1 MSERRTEQ
9 KNKILSQL
17 GETIAAR
24 IPKRDSQK
32 VLDFVNQY
40 YRVSPLE
47 ELAERSPQNLYGATL
62 SCWEHL
68 QEWDG
73 QDQKIHVFNPDL
85 ERHGWHC
92 GHTVIQISHRDM
104 PFLVDS
110 VRMELNRRGLSIHV
124 VHSGVLNIQRDGRS
138 ALVKESAKASSEEG
152 ITREAL
158 IYIEVDRHSNPDE
171 LKDIEHSL
179 AEVLTMVRAA
189 VTDFDAMR
197 GRVEALMD
205 ELAQLKQPEQV
216 DVDEARAFLGWLLE
230 NRFTFLGYEALNFDV
245 SGNVLTTVPVESSE
259 LGVCRLQPS
268 ERDVQ
273 EVGSCSQ
280 LVNKPLM
287 FAKDYRR
294 SRVHRPAYRDLVV
307 VKQFNDQGEVTGEHR
322 FYGLYTS
329 PVYAEPPVNV
339 PVLRRRVA
347 QVLER
352 AGFTPGGHSAK
363 SLSQILNDLPRDEL
377 LLSSDDELFSNTMGV
392 FNLQERR
399 KVRLLCRRDSC
410 GKFFSFLYYVP
421 RDIFNTALRTQVQ
434 DLLVERLGA
443 LDSEFTTYYS
453 ESVLTRVYFVLPVD
467 PETMNAFDPQELEAE
482 VAELSRSWSDELHTV
497 LVDASGEE
505 RGNHLAN
512 AYRNAFP
519 SAYREHFSPASAVF
533 DIDHIEELDTG
544 KSIALSFYRQIEQSR
559 DLLKFK
565 LFNRNEPLVLS
576 DIIPVLE
583 NLGMRV
589 VGEHPYMVRRRD
601 GEHFWIHDFTL
612 LYNSEDT
619 VDLEEVKQVFQD
631 AFFNIWSG
639 RAENDE
645 FNRLVIGAR
654 LNWREVAMLRAYA
667 RYNQQIRFGFS
678 QPYIADTL
686 SRHLYITRLLVALF
700 RARFEPG
707 RQNSSKVQALADR
720 IGSSVIDALDKV
732 DHLNDD
738 KILRR
743 YLELIRATLRTN
755 YFQNDSAGEPEDYLV
770 FKLNP
775 HEIANIPLPRPMFEI
790 FVYSAK
796 VEGVHLRGGKVA
808 RGGLRWSDRR
818 EDYRTEV
825 LGLVKAQQ
833 VKNAVIVPVGA
844 KGGFVAK
851 QMPANASR
859 EAVLEEGIACYKT
872 FIRGLLDVT
881 DNFVDGEVAPPP
893 ELVRHDED
901 DPYLV
906 VAADKGTA
914 TFSDIANGIAEEF
927 GFWLGDAFASGGSQ
941 GYDHKKMG
949 ITARGAWESVKL
961 HFRELGLDTQTQ
973 AFSVVA
979 IGDMGG
985 DVFGNGMLMSEHIQ
999 MVAAF
1004 NHMHIFIDPTPD
1016 AAASFV
1022 ERKRL
1027 FELPRSSWSDYDESL
1042 ISKGGGVFSRAA
1054 KWIDITPEM
1063 KKRFDISEDRLA
1075 PNDLISALL
1084 KARVDLIWNGGIGTY
1099 VKASFESHGDVGDK
1113 ANDSLRIDGRDL
1125 RCRVLGE
1132 GGNLGFTQLGRIEF
1146 ALNGGACNTDFIDN
1160 AGGVDCSD
1168 HEVNIKILLNNVVG
1182 NGDLTV
1188 KQRNVFLKEM
1198 TEEVSR
1204 LVLKNNYSQALA
1216 ISICQSQVGRAL
1228 DDYRRLINELERRG
1242 RLVRAL
1248 EFIPADEE
1256 IVNRSEQGKTLTRPE
1271 LSVLISYVKAE
1282 LKEVL
1287 TESWLPSNP
1296 YIAREVQTAFPAA
1309 LVERYTE
1316 EVENHRLQAQ
1326 IVATQTANGMINRM
1340 GITFPL
1346 RMHQATGRDMADI
1359 AASYITA
1366 RDIFNMDALWQQIEA
1381 LDNSVPA
1388 AMLQGIMGDL
1398 QRLVR
1403 RAANWLLNAYR
1414 QQLDP
1419 QALVERFRPGVESMA
1434 LSLSERLTGEPR
1446 EAWQARY
1453 NELKQAG
1460 VPSDLAVQAASFDSL
1475 YTLLGIIATAEQT
1488 GEPLDRV
1495 ADVYFLI
1502 GEQLDLYSVD
1512 RQIKLMDQETHWQS
1526 LARDGFR
1533 EELNSQQR
1541 AITVSVLNR
1550 ASAERAE
1557 KEEAESEQEVLSS
1570 QACVES
1576 WLETNSVLLQ
1586 RWSQILTDLN
1596 AVSKPDSAV
1605 FAVAIRE
1612 LVELAHCS

>member
-1 MSERRTEQ
+1 MSERRNEQ

-17 GETIAAR
+17 GELLTAR
-24 IPKRDSQK
+24 LPKRDLNP
-32 VLDFVNQY
+32 VLDFMYQY

-47 ELAERSPQNLYGATL
+47 ELAERSFDNLYGATL

-73 QDQKIHVFNPDL
+73 ADQKVHVFNPDL

-92 GHTVIQISHRDM
+92 GHTVIQILHRDM

-124 VHSGVLNIQRDGRS
+124 VHSGVLSVDRDERR
-138 ALVKESAKASSEEG
+138 ARVVTEG
-152 ITREAL
+152 DSGVREAL
-158 IYIEVDRHSNPDE
+158 IYIEVDRHSNPEE
-171 LKDIEHSL
+171 LKGIEHSL
-179 AEVLTMVRAA
+179 AEVLGQVRAA
-189 VTDFDAMR
+189 VGDFDAMR
-197 GRVEALMD
+197 SQVETLRASLTTQAHID
-205 ELAQLKQPEQV
+205 TDKR
-216 DVDEARAFLGWLLE
+216 DEACAFLAWMLD
-230 NRFTFLGYEALNFDV
+230 NRFTFLGYEELDF
-245 SGNVLTTVPVESSE
+245 SE
-259 LGVCRLQPS
+259 TDKGLEIVQAENSALGVCRLQ
-268 ERDVQ
+268 ERTRPIPAAQ
-273 EVGSCSQ
+273 EHCFLQ
-280 LVNKPLM
+280 TPEPMM
-287 FAKDYRR
+287 FAKDDLR

-307 VKQFNDQGEVTGEHR
+307 VKKFDDAGKVVGEHR

-329 PVYAEPPVNV
+329 PVYVEPPRNI
-339 PVLRRRVA
+339 PILRRRVEW
-347 QVLER
+347 VLKK

-363 SLSQILNDLPRDEL
+363 SLSHVLNELPRDEL
-377 LLSSDDELFSNTMGV
+377 LLPSDQELFDNAMGV

-399 KVRLLCRRDSC
+399 KVRLLIRRDAC
-410 GKFFSFLYYVP
+410 GKFYTMLYYVP

-434 DLLVERLGA
+434 ELLAERLGSV
-443 LDSEFTTYYS
+443 DSEFNTYYS
-453 ESVLTRVYFVLPVD
+453 ESVLARVYYVFQID
-467 PETMNAFDPQELEAE
+467 PEKEIHIDPQELEAE
-482 VAELSRSWSDELHTV
+482 VAKLSRSWSDELHHV
-497 LVDASGEE
+497 LVDAAGEE

-512 AYRNAFP
+512 SYRNAFP
-519 SAYREHFSPASAVF
+519 SAYREHFAPSSAVF
-533 DIDHIEELDTG
+533 DIEHIEELDAG
-544 KSIALSFYRQIEQSR
+544 KSISMSFYRQIEQSR
-559 DLLKFK
+559 DLLRFK
-565 LFNRNEPLVLS
+565 LFNRSEPLVLS
-576 DIIPVLE
+576 DIIPLLE

-601 GEHFWIHDFTL
+601 GEQFWIHDFTL
-612 LYNSEDT
+612 FYNSNEP
-619 VDLEEVKQVFQD
+619 VELEEVKQIFQE
-631 AFFNIWSG
+631 AFYNIWSG
-639 RAENDE
+639 KAENDE

-654 LNWREVAMLRAYA
+654 LSWREVAMLRAYA

-678 QPYIADTL
+678 QQYIADTL
-686 SRHLYITRLLVALF
+686 SRHLYVTRLLVAFF
-700 RARFEPG
+700 RARFEPS
-707 RQNSSKVQALADR
+707 RQSSAKVQALADR
-720 IGSSVIDALDKV
+720 IANSIIDSLEKV
-732 DHLNDD
+732 EHLNDD

-743 YLELIRATLRTN
+743 YLELMRATLRTN
-755 YFQNDSAGEPEDYLV
+755 YFQTSADGEAKEYFV
-770 FKLNP
+770 FKFNP
-775 HEIANIPLPRPMFEI
+775 HEIADIPLPRPMYEI
-790 FVYSAK
+790 FVYSAR

-851 QMPANASR
+851 QLPANGSR
-859 EAVLEEGIACYKT
+859 EAMLEEGIECYKT

-881 DNFVDGEVAPPP
+881 DNYVDGEVVPPAD
-893 ELVRHDED
+893 LVRHDED

-914 TFSDIANGIAEEF
+914 TFSDIANSIAEEF

-961 HFRELGLDTQTQ
+961 HFRELGIDTQNE
-973 AFSVVA
+973 AFTVVG

-999 MVAAF
+999 LVAAF
-1004 NHMHIFIDPTPD
+1004 NHMHIFIDPEPD
-1016 AAASFV
+1016 AAASYA

-1027 FELPRSSWSDYDESL
+1027 FELPRSTWADYDESL

-1063 KKRFDISEDRLA
+1063 KRRFDIDADRLA

-1099 VKASFESHGDVGDK
+1099 VKASFESHADVGDK

-1125 RCRVLGE
+1125 RCKVLGE

-1146 ALNGGACNTDFIDN
+1146 ALKGGACNTDFIDN

-1168 HEVNIKILLNNVVG
+1168 HEVNIKILLNKVVS
-1182 NGDLTV
+1182 NGDLTL
-1188 KQRNVFLKEM
+1188 KQRNAFLKEM
-1198 TEEVSR
+1198 TEEVAE

-1216 ISICQSQVGRAL
+1216 LSIAKGQVDRSL
-1228 DDYRRLINELERRG
+1228 DDYRRLINELESSG
-1242 RLVRAL
+1242 RLVRSL

-1256 IVNRSEQGKTLTRPE
+1256 LVERSQRGQGLTRPE

-1296 YIAREVQTAFPAA
+1296 YLAQEVRTAFPRA
-1309 LVERYTE
+1309 LVERYGD
-1316 EVENHRLQAQ
+1316 EVENHRLRAE
-1326 IVATQTANGMINRM
+1326 IIATQTANGMINRM

-1359 AASYITA
+1359 AAAYIIA
-1366 RDIFNMDALWQQIEA
+1366 RDIFAMDELWQQMEA
-1381 LDNSVPA
+1381 LDNKVPA
-1388 AMLQGIMGDL
+1388 VMQQGMMADL

-1403 RAANWLLNAYR
+1403 RAANWILNTCR

-1419 QALVERFRPGVESMA
+1419 EALVEQYRPGVQAMS
-1434 LSLSERLTGEPR
+1434 LSLAERLTGEPL

-1453 NELKQAG
+1453 SELEEAG
-1460 VPSDLAVQAASFDSL
+1460 VPAELAVQAASFDSL
-1475 YTLLGIIATAEQT
+1475 YMLLGIIATEQQT

-1495 ADVYFLI
+1495 ADVYFML
-1502 GEQLDLYSVD
+1502 GDRLDLYNVD
-1512 RQIKLMDQETHWQS
+1512 RQIKGMEQDTHWQS

-1541 AITVSVLNR
+1541 AITLSVLHR
-1550 ASAERAE
+1550 ARAMSNE
-1557 KEEAESEQEVLSS
+1557 SGEELDSE
-1570 QACVES
+1570 ACVES
-1576 WLETNSVLLQ
+1576 WLEANQLLLERWNQVLN
-1586 RWSQILTDLN
+1586 DLR
-1596 AVSKPDSAV
+1596 AVSQPDSAV

-1612 LVELAHCS
+1612 LVELANGS

>member
-1 MSERRTEQ
+1 MSERRNEQ

-17 GETIAAR
+17 GDMLTAR
-24 IPKRDSQK
+24 LPEADLNP
-32 VLDFVNQY
+32 VLDFMYQY

-47 ELAERSPQNLYGATL
+47 ELAERSFENLYGATL

-68 QEWDG
+68 QEAPGD
-73 QDQKIHVFNPDL
+73 DSNIHVFNPDL

-92 GHTVIQISHRDM
+92 GHTVIQIMHADM

-124 VHSGVLNIQRDGRS
+124 VHSGVLSVQRNGDKVR
-138 ALVKESAKASSEEG
+138 VESDAADTE
-152 ITREAL
+152 REAL
-158 IYIEVDRHSNPDE
+158 LYIEVDRHSNPEE
-171 LKDIEHSL
+171 LKGIEHSL
-179 AEVLTMVRAA
+179 SEVLGQVRAA
-189 VTDFDAMR
+189 VGDFEAMR
-197 GRVEALMD
+197 AQVETLQQ
-205 ELAQLKQPEQV
+205 ELAGDSVIDSGKRE
-216 DVDEARAFLGWLLE
+216 EARAYLSWMLD
-230 NRFTFLGYEALNFDV
+230 NRFTFLGYEELDFKHEGGQLSIEQREGSAL
-245 SGNVLTTVPVESSE
+245 GI
-259 LGVCRLQPS
+259 CQLQ
-268 ERDVQ
+268 ERV
-273 EVGSCSQ
+273 
-280 LVNKPLM
+280 KPTPTAPEHCFLLEPEPLS
-287 FAKDYRR
+287 FAKDDQR
-294 SRVHRPAYRDLVV
+294 SRVHRPAYRDLVL
-307 VKQFNDQGEVTGEHR
+307 VKRFDDQGQVIGECR

-329 PVYAEPPVNV
+329 PVYVESPRNIPI
-339 PVLRRRVA
+339 LRRRMEC
-347 QVLER
+347 VLSH

-363 SLSQILNDLPRDEL
+363 SLAQILNELPRDEL
-377 LLSSDDELFSNTMGV
+377 LLSSEQELFDNAMGV

-399 KVRLLCRRDSC
+399 KVRLLIRRDAC
-410 GKFFSFLYYVP
+410 GKFYTMLYYVP

-434 DLLVERLGA
+434 EMLLERLGA
-443 LDSEFTTYYS
+443 LDCEFTTYYS

-467 PETMNAFDPQELEAE
+467 PSKEIRFDPQELEAE
-482 VAELSRSWSDELHTV
+482 VAELSRSWSDELHHV
-497 LVDASGEE
+497 LVDSAGEE

-512 AYRNAFP
+512 RYRTAFP
-519 SAYREHFSPASAVF
+519 SAYREHFSPSSAVF
-533 DIDHIEELDTG
+533 DIEHIEELDTG
-544 KSIALSFYRQIEQSR
+544 KSISMSFYRQIEQSR
-559 DLLKFK
+559 DLLRFK
-565 LFNRNEPLVLS
+565 LFNRNDPLVLS

-601 GEHFWIHDFTL
+601 GEQFWIHDFTL
-612 LYNSEDT
+612 FYNSSET

-631 AFFNIWSG
+631 AFSNIWSG
-639 RAENDE
+639 HAENDE

-654 LNWREVAMLRAYA
+654 LTWREVAMLRAYS

-686 SRHLYITRLLVALF
+686 ARHLYIARLLVALF

-707 RQNSSKVQALADR
+707 RQNSSKVEALAER
-720 IGSSVIDALDKV
+720 IANSILDALEKV

-755 YFQNDSAGEPEDYLV
+755 YFQTDGNGELKDYFV
-770 FKLNP
+770 FKMDP
-775 HEIANIPLPRPMFEI
+775 HAIANIPLPRPMFEI
-790 FVYSAK
+790 FVYSAR

-851 QMPANASR
+851 QLPANGSR
-859 EAVLEEGIACYKT
+859 EEIMEEGIASYKT

-881 DNFVDGEVAPPP
+881 DNYVDGDVVPPP

-914 TFSDIANGIAEEF
+914 TFSDIANSIAEEF

-973 AFSVVA
+973 SFSVVG
-979 IGDMGG
+979 IGDMAG

-999 MVAAF
+999 LVAAF
-1004 NHMHIFIDPTPD
+1004 NHLHIFIDPDPD
-1016 AAASFV
+1016 EAASFA
-1022 ERKRL
+1022 ERQRM
-1027 FELPRSSWSDYDESL
+1027 FELPRSSWADYDESL

-1063 KKRFDISEDRLA
+1063 KARFDIEQDRLA

-1099 VKASFESHGDVGDK
+1099 VKASHESHADVGDK
-1113 ANDSLRIDGRDL
+1113 ANDGLRIDGRDL
-1125 RCRVLGE
+1125 RCKVLGE

-1146 ALNGGACNTDFIDN
+1146 ALKGGACNTDFIDN

-1168 HEVNIKILLNNVVG
+1168 HEVNIKILLNKVVS

-1188 KQRNVFLKEM
+1188 KQRNSFLKEM
-1198 TEEVSR
+1198 TEEVAS

-1216 ISICQSQVGRAL
+1216 ISIAGAQVDRAL
-1228 DDYRRLINELERRG
+1228 DDYRRLINELESSG

-1248 EFIPADEE
+1248 EFIPTDDQ
-1256 IVNRSEQGKTLTRPE
+1256 IVQRSEQGLKLTRPE

-1287 TESWLPSNP
+1287 TASWLPENP
-1296 YIAREVQTAFPAA
+1296 YLAREVETAFPHAM
-1309 LVERYTE
+1309 VERYGD
-1316 EVENHRLQAQ
+1316 EVAGHRLRAE
-1326 IVATQTANGMINRM
+1326 IIATQIANGMINRM
-1340 GITFPL
+1340 GINFPL
-1346 RMHQATGRDMADI
+1346 RMHQATGRDLPDI
-1359 AASYITA
+1359 AAAYVTA
-1366 RDIFNMDALWQQIEA
+1366 RDIFSMDNLWHQMEA
-1381 LDNSVPA
+1381 LDNRVPA
-1388 AMLQGIMGDL
+1388 DLLQGMMADL

-1403 RAANWLLNAYR
+1403 RAANWILNTCR
-1414 QQLDP
+1414 QRIDP
-1419 QALVERFRPGVESMA
+1419 EALVGQFRPGVEAMS
-1434 LSLSERLTGEPR
+1434 LSLAERLTGEPL

-1453 NELKQAG
+1453 TELEQAG
-1460 VPSDLAVQAASFDSL
+1460 VPAELAVQAASFDSL
-1475 YTLLGIIATAEQT
+1475 YTLLGIIATEHQT

-1495 ADVYFLI
+1495 ADVYFLV
-1502 GEQLDLYSVD
+1502 GDRLDFYSVD
-1512 RQIKLMDQETHWQS
+1512 RQIKAMDQDTHWQS

-1533 EELNSQQR
+1533 EDLNTQQR
-1541 AITVSVLNR
+1541 AITLSVLAR
-1550 ASAERAE
+1550 ARETE
-1557 KEEAESEQEVLSS
+1557 PVDGDGLSS
-1570 QACVES
+1570 QACVEH
-1576 WLETNSVLLQ
+1576 WLEANEVLLA
-1586 RWSQILTDLN
+1586 RWNQVLTDLRS
-1596 AVSKPDSAV
+1596 VSQPDSAV

-1612 LVELAHCS
+1612 LVELANGS

>member
-1 MSERRTEQ
+1 MSERRIEQ
-9 KNKILSQL
+9 KEKILSQL
-17 GETIAAR
+17 GEMIAAR
-24 IPKRDSQK
+24 IPKRDLAP
-32 VLDFVNQY
+32 VLDFINQY

-47 ELAERSPQNLYGATL
+47 ELAERSSQNLYGASL

-73 QDQKIHVFNPDL
+73 VDQKIHVFNPDL

-92 GHTVIQISHRDM
+92 GHTVIQISHLDM

-124 VHSGVLNIQRDGRS
+124 VHSGVLNVVRDGRT
-138 ALVKESAKASSEEG
+138 ARVREAKGGESA
-152 ITREAL
+152 REAL
-158 IYIEVDRHSNPDE
+158 IYIEVDRHSNPEE
-171 LKDIEHSL
+171 LKAIEHSL
-179 AEVLTMVRAA
+179 CEVLTLVRAA
-189 VTDFDAMR
+189 VSDFDAMR
-197 GRVEALMD
+197 ERAKALQQELLNLKYPDKDALEEASG
-205 ELAQLKQPEQV
+205 
-216 DVDEARAFLGWLLE
+216 FLGWMLDD
-230 NRFTFLGYEALNFDV
+230 RYTFLGYEELRFD
-245 SGNVLTTVPVESSE
+245 SE
-259 LGVCRLQPS
+259 PEELRIEQVDDAVLGVCRLQEKIKPVPTHEEHCFILTPS
-268 ERDVQ
+268 
-273 EVGSCSQ
+273 
-280 LVNKPLM
+280 PIM
-287 FAKDYRR
+287 FAKDNQR

-307 VKQFNDQGEVTGEHR
+307 IKTFNDSGDVVGEHR

-329 PVYAEPPVNV
+329 PVYVEPPVRI
-339 PVLRRRVA
+339 PILRRRVEK
-347 QVLER
+347 VLER
-352 AGFTPGGHSAK
+352 AGFAPGGHSAK
-363 SLSQILNDLPRDEL
+363 SLAQILNDLPRDEL
-377 LLSSDDELFSNTMGV
+377 LLSTDDELFTNTMGV

-399 KVRLLCRRDSC
+399 KVRLLVRRDPC
-410 GKFFSFLYYVP
+410 GKFYSMLYYVP

-434 DLLVERLGA
+434 ELLVERLGA
-443 LDSEFTTYYS
+443 PDSQFTTYYS
-453 ESVLTRVYFVLPVD
+453 ESVLTRVYFVFPVE
-467 PETMNAFDPQELEAE
+467 PGQEKAFDIAELEAE
-482 VAELSRSWSDELHTV
+482 VADLSRSWSDELHNV

-512 AYRNAFP
+512 SYRNAFP
-519 SAYREHFSPASAVF
+519 SAYREHFAPASAVF
-533 DIDHIEELDTG
+533 DIDHIEELDQG
-544 KSIALSFYRQIEQSR
+544 KSISMSFYRQIEQSR
-559 DLLKFK
+559 EMMRFK

-601 GEHFWIHDFTL
+601 GEQFWIHDFSL
-612 LYNSEDT
+612 LYSSSET

-631 AFFNIWSG
+631 AFFNIWRG

-654 LNWREVAMLRAYA
+654 LNWREVAMLRAYS

-686 SRHLYITRLLVALF
+686 SRHLYIARLLVALF

-707 RQNSSKVQALADR
+707 RQNSAKVQALAER
-720 IGSSVIDALDKV
+720 IGNSVVDALEKV
-732 DHLNDD
+732 EHLNDD

-755 YFQNDSAGEPEDYLV
+755 YYQAGTEEEDKDYIV
-770 FKLNP
+770 FKLDP
-775 HEIANIPLPRPMFEI
+775 HQIADVPLPRPMFEI
-790 FVYSAK
+790 FVYSSR

-851 QMPANASR
+851 QLPVNGSR
-859 EAVLEEGIACYKT
+859 EEIMEEGVACYQT

-881 DNFVDGEVAPPP
+881 DNFVDGEVVPPP

-914 TFSDIANGIAEEF
+914 TFSDIANSIAEEF

-973 AFSVVA
+973 AFSVVG

-999 MVAAF
+999 LVAAF
-1004 NHMHIFIDPTPD
+1004 NHLHIFIDPAPD
-1016 AAASFV
+1016 TAASFV

-1027 FELPRSSWSDYDESL
+1027 FEQPRSSWSDYDESI
-1042 ISKGGGVFSRAA
+1042 ISQGGGVFSRAA
-1054 KWIDITPEM
+1054 KWIDISPEM
-1063 KKRFDISEDRLA
+1063 KQRFDISEDRLP

-1084 KARVDLIWNGGIGTY
+1084 KSRVDLIWNGGIGTY
-1099 VKASFESHGDVGDK
+1099 VKASFESHSDVGDK
-1113 ANDSLRIDGRDL
+1113 ANDGLRIDGRDL

-1168 HEVNIKILLNNVVG
+1168 HEVNIKILLNRVVS

-1188 KQRNVFLKEM
+1188 KQRNAFLKEM
-1198 TEEVSR
+1198 TDDVSR

-1216 ISICQSQVGRAL
+1216 ISIAQEQAGRAL
-1228 DDYRRLINELERRG
+1228 DDYRRLINELEQRG
-1242 RLVRAL
+1242 RLVRDL
-1248 EFIPADEE
+1248 EFIPTDDA
-1256 IVNRSEQGKTLTRPE
+1256 IVERSEKGKTLTRPE

-1287 TESWLPSNP
+1287 TESWLPANA
-1296 YIAREVQTAFPAA
+1296 YVAREVRTAFPGA
-1309 LVERYTE
+1309 LVERYAD
-1316 EVENHRLQAQ
+1316 EVENHRLRAE
-1326 IVATQTANGMINRM
+1326 IIATQTANGMINRM

-1346 RMHQATGRDMADI
+1346 RMNQATGRDMADI
-1359 AASYITA
+1359 AASYIAA
-1366 RDIFNMDALWQQIEA
+1366 RDIFNMDALWHQIEA
-1381 LDNSVPA
+1381 LDNRVPT
-1388 AMLQGIMGDL
+1388 AMLQDIMSDL

-1403 RAANWLLNAYR
+1403 RAANWLLNGYR
-1414 QQLDP
+1414 QQLEP
-1419 QALVERFRPGVESMA
+1419 EALVERFRPGVEQMSLA
-1434 LSLSERLTGEPR
+1434 LSERLTGEPL

-1453 NELKQAG
+1453 NELEQAG
-1460 VPSDLAVQAASFDSL
+1460 VPAELAVQAASFDSL
-1475 YTLLGIIATAEQT
+1475 YTLLGIIATEEQT

-1502 GEQLDLYSVD
+1502 GDRLDLYNVD
-1512 RQIKLMDQETHWQS
+1512 RQIKQMPQDNHWQS

-1533 EELNSQQR
+1533 EELNIQQR
-1541 AITVSVLNR
+1541 AITVSVLSQ
-1550 ASAERAE
+1550 AKQAE
-1557 KEEAESEQEVLSS
+1557 EQEVSEVLPS
-1570 QACVES
+1570 QACVEC
-1576 WLETNSVLLQ
+1576 WLESNAVLLE
-1586 RWSQILTDLN
+1586 RWNQILSDLS
-1596 AVSKPDSAV
+1596 AVSQPDSAV
-1605 FAVAIRE
+1605 FAVAMRE
-1612 LVELAHCS
+1612 LVELAHGN